1 MQTEISKDNDKQIV
15 LGSKRENFVVN
26 NSKQLLEQRP
36 RSTGFKSFLNW
47 FKKVENSQ
55 RNVEDET
62 SSLSE
67 SSGDDSS
74 ASSTATVASF
84 AFLPANIYKPYGDAC
99 QPEKFI
105 ASGPY
110 TETYHRLIGERNR
123 RRNLDKNLSLR
134 KKYSLYSSGTLGGKV
149 DTILLPHQ
157 KVVHAENVNY
167 VQVYDTFSLPAVA
180 RKGDYEVMFKDNRK
194 TASLS
199 AKDAKAINCH
209 VKGKRKAPQ
218 PPANN
223 IDFTKTYRKK
233 RQAPAPPNPI
243 YYSSHI
249 TATNIILPQPEDK
262 TPNQS
267 KNKIAPLDMEKT
279 KNSFIAQSELSPKP
293 WYKRQII
300 ETKPKNKNVKN
311 NSTKKKNKHEY
322 PEVGFFRCSRI
333 FENKKQVPGDN
344 PELETKQEK
353 RASCLLPNISELDRE
368 AAEIIKH
375 HKKDLESRPEN
386 SKENLNK
393 PSSARDLINKFN
405 ALTNATDVH
414 PANDDGKPKSPL
426 GLLARKP
433 HIDNILP
440 EKCEKN
446 ELFLNNTKSIIDNA
460 KEQNKKYCSICGLEN
475 ITSGNKCIHCI
486 NVQLQSASV
495 TEVKKEIESKKNPVN
510 FEASQSFQ
518 AEVFSAIENFNF
530 IENKVSSPLPILK
543 ITEIKENN
551 LNNPPKLTDAEEKHR
566 LRELLKEM
574 KNSLPK
580 RPKPTKVPVT
590 DLANIA
596 NGEVRK
602 ESIVLPSP
610 TVLQSASNDV
620 PNIKNNKGNVLD
632 LLSKI
637 KPESIPIIPV
647 QTTNHIIKTKENTSD
662 SKENVS
668 LKNKP
673 IIVDSK
679 IKKIPEENNAIAPKD
694 SVSNKVSSSAQT
706 NWMVKRSDQLLTNKQ
721 SKDALGKETKH
732 EEIANIKKSTDLE
745 TKKKDEAV
753 NILSNALYI
762 NVQESRNAFPKPK
775 LLDQLNNNNG
785 NTKLLLKK
793 LETAIAQGDDLLAA
807 KLAKDLALLKVN
819 CSVTSTA
826 TIHAKEINIKR

>member
-1 MQTEISKDNDKQIV
+1 MQTEISKDNDKHIV

-26 NSKQLLEQRP
+26 NSKHLLEQRP

-55 RNVEDET
+55 RNVEGET

-149 DTILLPHQ
+149 DTILLPLQ

-180 RKGDYEVMFKDNRK
+180 RKGDYEILFNDNRK

-223 IDFTKTYRKK
+223 VDFTKTYRKK
-233 RQAPAPPNPI
+233 RQAPAPPKQI
-243 YYSSHI
+243 FYSSHI
-249 TATNIILPQPEDK
+249 TATNIILHQPEDK
-262 TPNQS
+262 VPNQS
-267 KNKIAPLDMEKT
+267 KSKITPLDMEKT

-300 ETKPKNKNVKN
+300 ETKQKNKNVKN
-311 NSTKKKNKHEY
+311 NSSKKKSKHEY

-333 FENKKQVPGDN
+333 FENKKQVPVEN
-344 PELETKQEK
+344 PELEIKQEK

-375 HKKDLESRPEN
+375 HKKELESRPEN
-386 SKENLNK
+386 SKENLNR

-405 ALTNATDVH
+405 ALTNATDIH
-414 PANDDGKPKSPL
+414 PAYDDGKPKSPL
-426 GLLARKP
+426 GLLARKQ
-433 HIDNILP
+433 HIDKLFP
-440 EKCEKN
+440 EKSEKN
-446 ELFLNNTKSIIDNA
+446 ELFLNNTKSIVDNA
-460 KEQNKKYCSICGLEN
+460 KEHKKYCSICGLEN
-475 ITSGNKCIHCI
+475 ITSGIKCIHCI
-486 NVQLQSASV
+486 NVQLQSTSV
-495 TEVKKEIESKKNPVN
+495 TEVIKENEKQKTSLN

-530 IENKVSSPLPILK
+530 IENKVTSPLPVLK
-543 ITEIKENN
+543 ITEIKENS
-551 LNNPPKLTDAEEKHR
+551 PPKLTDAEEKHR

-580 RPKPTKVPVT
+580 RPKPTKLPAT
-590 DLANIA
+590 DSASIA

-602 ESIVLPSP
+602 ESNLFPSS
-610 TVLQSASNDV
+610 TVIQSASNDV
-620 PNIKNNKGNVLD
+620 PNATNNKGNLLD
-632 LLSKI
+632 VLSKI
-637 KPESIPIIPV
+637 KAESIPVIPF
-647 QTTNHIIKTKENTSD
+647 QTTNNIIRTKENTPD
-662 SKENVS
+662 SKENVR

-673 IIVDSK
+673 IIVESK
-679 IKKIPEENNAIAPKD
+679 IKKIQEENNAITPKD

-706 NWMVKRSDQLLTNKQ
+706 NCMVKKSDQFLANKQ
-721 SKDALGKETKH
+721 SKDALGKETKK
-732 EEIANIKKSTDLE
+732 EEIVHKQSTDFE
-745 TKKKDEAV
+745 TKKKDGAV

-762 NVQESRNAFPKPK
+762 NIQESRNAFPKPK
-775 LLDQLNNNNG
+775 LVDQLNNNNG

>member
-1 MQTEISKDNDKQIV
+1 MQTEISKDNDKQIF

-26 NSKQLLEQRP
+26 NSKHLLEQRP

-55 RNVEDET
+55 RHEGEET

-84 AFLPANIYKPYGDAC
+84 AFLPADIYKPYGDAC

-149 DTILLPHQ
+149 DTTLLPHQ
-157 KVVHAENVNY
+157 KIVHAENVNY

-180 RKGDYEVMFKDNRK
+180 RKGDYEILFNDNRK

-218 PPANN
+218 PPAI

-233 RQAPAPPNPI
+233 RQAPAPPNQI
-243 YYSSHI
+243 FYSSHI

-262 TPNQS
+262 MPNQS
-267 KNKIAPLDMEKT
+267 KNKITPLDMEKT

-300 ETKPKNKNVKN
+300 ETKPKNKNVKR

-333 FENKKQVPGDN
+333 FENKKQVLGEN
-344 PELETKQEK
+344 SEVEIKQEK

-375 HKKDLESRPEN
+375 HKKDLESRSEN

-426 GLLARKP
+426 GLLARKQ
-433 HIDNILP
+433 HIDNVLP
-440 EKCEKN
+440 EKAEKN
-446 ELFLNNTKSIIDNA
+446 GLFLNNTKSIIDNA
-460 KEQNKKYCSICGLEN
+460 KEQIKKYCSICGLEN
-475 ITSGNKCIHCI
+475 ITPGNKCIHCI
-486 NVQLQSASV
+486 NVHLQSTSV
-495 TEVKKEIESKKNPVN
+495 TEMKKGIEPKKNPLN

-530 IENKVSSPLPILK
+530 IENKVSSPLPVLK
-543 ITEIKENN
+543 MTDIKEDD
-551 LNNPPKLTDAEEKHR
+551 LNNPPKLTDAGEKQR

-580 RPKPTKVPVT
+580 RPKPSKVPVT
-590 DLANIA
+590 DLASISNE
-596 NGEVRK
+596 EVRK
-602 ESIVLPSP
+602 ESIVFPSP
-610 TVLQSASNDV
+610 TILQSASNDL
-620 PNIKNNKGNVLD
+620 PNTKNKGNLLD

-637 KPESIPIIPV
+637 KPESIPVIPV
-647 QTTNHIIKTKENTSD
+647 QKASNIIITKKNMSD
-662 SKENVS
+662 SKENIS

-673 IIVDSK
+673 LIVDSK
-679 IKKIPEENNAIAPKD
+679 IKNVPDENNAIAPKD
-694 SVSNKVSSSAQT
+694 SLSTKVSSSAQT
-706 NWMVKRSDQLLTNKQ
+706 NCMVKNFDQFLANKQ
-721 SKDALGKETKH
+721 NKDALGKETKQG
-732 EEIANIKKSTDLE
+732 EIANIKKTTDLE

-775 LLDQLNNNNG
+775 LVDQLNNKNG